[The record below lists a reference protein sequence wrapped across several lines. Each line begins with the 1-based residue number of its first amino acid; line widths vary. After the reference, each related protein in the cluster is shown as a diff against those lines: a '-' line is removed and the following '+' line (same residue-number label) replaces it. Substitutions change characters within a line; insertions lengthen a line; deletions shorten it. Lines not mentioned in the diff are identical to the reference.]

1 MVENPILND
10 RYHLIEQIGAGGMA
24 VLYKAKDLELSRI
37 VAVKVLRP
45 SLVSDP
51 EFLYR
56 FKREARSAAN
66 LSHPNIVTV
75 HDVGQDGP
83 NTHYIVME
91 FVEGSNLKQ
100 LVRARGAFELDAALA
115 IIIEI
120 SKGIGYA
127 HRAGLVHC
135 DVKPQN
141 ILVSPEKSIKV
152 VDFGIARAFTEA
164 TEDQRED
171 MVWGSPHYFSPEVAQ
186 GSSPGPASDVYS
198 IGVVFFELL
207 SGRLPFQ
214 GSSYEELALAHIQDP
229 PPKLSDLNHGIP
241 IELSRIVGKTLE
253 KDPSSRFRTADQL
266 GRILQSFSA
275 QGSITNTGTFIV
287 NPSRIDL
294 PDKSE
299 SPPPQEPSAAG
310 MTQTHDAPQRDM
322 PPPPR
327 RDQPRGRQSS
337 PYSPPPQPRRS
348 SPPPSRR
355 VTTPQPSGDLTMPS
369 MPPLDIDGIMGRSA
383 PSNRQ
388 TQTSDNYNTGRSSY
402 DQQYDNTGRYNEDE
416 YYEDEELEPGFDFYG
431 LVLGVFAAAAVL
443 GLIPLWLTVF
453 VTLTR

>member
-45 SLVSDP
+45 SLVNDP
-51 EFLYR
+51 EFLHR

-100 LVRARGAFELDAALA
+100 LIRVRGAFEIDAGLA

-120 SKGIGYA
+120 CKGIGYA

-152 VDFGIARAFTEA
+152 VDFGIARAFTE
-164 TEDQRED
+164 TSENQKED

-186 GSSPGPASDVYS
+186 GDSPLPASDVYS
-198 IGVVFFELL
+198 IGVVLFELL
-207 SGRLPFQ
+207 AGRLPFQ
-214 GSSYEELALAHIQDP
+214 GNSYEELALAHIQDP
-229 PPKLSDLNHGIP
+229 APYLSDLDQTIP
-241 IELSRIVGKTLE
+241 VELSRIVNKTLS
-253 KDPSSRFRTADQL
+253 KDPSTRFRTADQL
-266 GRILQSFSA
+266 GRILQTFADRSV
-275 QGSITNTGTFIV
+275 TNTGTFVV
-287 NPSRIDL
+287 NASQIDL
-294 PDKSE
+294 PDQGD
-299 SPPPQEPSAAG
+299 SPPPQKPAASN
-310 MTQTHDAPQRDM
+310 MTQTQAAPQRDLA
-322 PPPPR
+322 PPASR
-327 RDQPRGRQSS
+327 QPRGRRGS

-348 SPPPSRR
+348 SPPPARQIKS
-355 VTTPQPSGDLTMPS
+355 PQPSGDLTMPS
-369 MPPLDIDGIMGRSA
+369 MPPLDIDGIMGRSS
-383 PSNRQ
+383 PSSHLPTQQGNYDGNRGYEQ
-388 TQTSDNYNTGRSSY
+388 PYDTGGY
-402 DQQYDNTGRYNEDE
+402 TDDD
-416 YYEDEELEPGFDFYG
+416 YYADDELEPGIDFYG
-431 LVLGVFAAAAVL
+431 LVLGAFAAAAVL